1 MGRLR
6 YSDFK
11 LQPLRN
17 HRFKLLEPVEYNS
30 TLVPKGFYTDG
41 ASVPR
46 VFWSLFPPNR
56 TDYLP
61 CAIIHDYLCDLE
73 RYKEADKIFEECL
86 KDIAIPKWQRWLMVN
101 AVKIYHYIKYRKKGY
116 KWVDS

>member
-1 MGRLR
+1 MGLK

-17 HRFKLLEPVEYNS
+17 HKFKLLEPIKYYNV
-30 TLVPKGFYTDG
+30 LVPKNFTTDG

-46 VFWSLFPPNR
+46 AFWWLFPPNR

-61 CAIIHDYLCDLE
+61 CAIIHDYLCNKGEYRKADEYFKQCLE
-73 RYKEADKIFEECL
+73 EIN
-86 KDIAIPKWQRWLMVN
+86 IPKWQRWLMVT
-101 AVKIYHYIKYRKKGY
+101 AVVLYHTVRYPKQYLKGE
-116 KWVDS
+116 

>member
-1 MGRLR
+1 MGLR

-17 HRFKLLEPVEYNS
+17 HKFKLLEPVRYKDIEI
-30 TLVPKGFYTDG
+30 PKNFRTDG

-46 VFWSLFPPNR
+46 IFWSIFPPNR

-61 CAIIHDYLCDLE
+61 CAVIHDYLCDKGE
-73 RYKEADKIFEECL
+73 YKKADEYFRECL
-86 KDIAIPKWQRWLMVN
+86 KEIRVSKVTRCLFYY
-101 AVKIYHYIKYRKKGY
+101 AVRIYHKLKYKE
-116 KWVDS
+116 